1 MKNFVLPNIY
11 YIFASVKSVFT
22 TKRHVF
28 MYLEIT

>member
-11 YIFASVKSVFT
+11 YIFASVKSVFV

-28 MYLEIT
+28 YVS